1 MDSFEGNDATSLLD
15 ETLAMEM
22 ERRIEGYLV
31 SFNSN
36 SRNTII
42 ELFDPIMIL
51 ELYLEMI
58 TTILCIT

>member
-42 ELFDPIMIL
+42 E
-51 ELYLEMI
+51 
-58 TTILCIT
+58 